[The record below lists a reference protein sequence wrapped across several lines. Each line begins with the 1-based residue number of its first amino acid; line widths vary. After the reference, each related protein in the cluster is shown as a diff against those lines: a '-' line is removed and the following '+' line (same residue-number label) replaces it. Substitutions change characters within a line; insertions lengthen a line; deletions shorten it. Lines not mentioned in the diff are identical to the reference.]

1 MAPPPPSHLQH
12 PQIRLLTPADAAAY
26 WHFRLEALETEPDAF
41 GASPEEHR
49 TTTIDD
55 AAARLGSDPAN
66 NFVVGAFVERQ
77 LVGTAG
83 FYRARS
89 IKERHKGH
97 VWGVYV
103 TPAMRGSGLGRGIM
117 NALLEHASRVDGI
130 EQIVLLVATSQTAAA
145 ALYRSL
151 GFRSFGR
158 ERRALKIGLRYLDE
172 EHMVLY
178 LTSTGA

>member
-1 MAPPPPSHLQH
+1 LQH
-12 PQIRLLTPADAAAY
+12 LEIRLLTPADAAAY

-49 TTTIDD
+49 ATTIAG
-55 AAARLGSDPAN
+55 AAERLGSDPAN
-66 NFVVGAFVERQ
+66 NFVVGAFVEDR

-83 FYRARS
+83 FYRDRS

-103 TPAMRGSGLGRGIM
+103 TAAMRGSGLGRGIM
-117 NALLEHASRVDGI
+117 NALLEHASRVEGI
-130 EQIVLLVATSQTAAA
+130 EQIVLLVTTSQTAAA
-145 ALYRSL
+145 ALYQSL

-158 ERRALKIGLRYLDE
+158 ESRALKIGQRYVDE